1 MPALTEKSITCLF
14 SKKWNSVRG
23 SNNVKTDSIIVDAAV
38 DSDAVPNTSYN
49 EKTVPESVVVSD
61 TSSED
66 EDNDSG
72 DDEDAKKYGYGDT
85 SPDTDNDSN
94 NNLLTK
100 AFPKRL
106 STRNSIRQQRR
117 SSNICR
123 QTPLSLNEHGNDD
136 DDENLPF
143 DPQRAPRRSSIKG
156 SCPQRARAARRRA
169 HIATCTAS
177 IPATSIEEELAS
189 GKLQP
194 SQVLEIRV
202 PGRRES
208 IKRRR
213 SITFNDDVNV
223 LKIQAISKVEGADKN
238 ELWFQTNE
246 YIQIKKKTRDL
257 LRKVDSNGAFNGKKY
272 CTRGLERYMQDP
284 KIRASKQFMGWD
296 SVFMEQE
303 MQRSLQIYDDE
314 SIGRFYKQT
323 SCVDVV
329 EATNRANLDAK
340 EVASFYTNKT
350 TRTTLTTTKSEQ
362 TTQSQSQ
369 TVTISTVA
377 TIVATTAAGSDDNEH
392 VPDMTGLRT
401 KTTSKRRGR
410 HASVA

>member
-1 MPALTEKSITCLF
+1 MPALTTESITCSF

-23 SNNVKTDSIIVDAAV
+23 NNNVKTDSIIVDAAV
-38 DSDAVPNTSYN
+38 DFDAVPNTDYN
-49 EKTVPESVVVSD
+49 EKTVPEAVVVSD

-66 EDNDSG
+66 EDDDSG
-72 DDEDAKKYGYGDT
+72 DDEDAKKYG
-85 SPDTDNDSN
+85 
-94 NNLLTK
+94 K

-123 QTPLSLNEHGNDD
+123 QTPLSLNEHGNGD

-238 ELWFQTNE
+238 ELWFQNNE

-272 CTRGLERYMQDP
+272 CTRGLERYMEDP

-329 EATNRANLDAK
+329 EATNRANLDAQ

-350 TRTTLTTTKSEQ
+350 TRTTLTTTKIEQ

-369 TVTISTVA
+369 TVTIST
-377 TIVATTAAGSDDNEH
+377 VATTAAGSDDNEH

-410 HASVA
+410 HASIA

>member
-1 MPALTEKSITCLF
+1 MPALTEISITCLF

-23 SNNVKTDSIIVDAAV
+23 NNNVKTDSIIVDAAV
-38 DSDAVPNTSYN
+38 DFDAVPNTDYN
-49 EKTVPESVVVSD
+49 EKTVPEAVVVSD

-66 EDNDSG
+66 EDDDSG
-72 DDEDAKKYGYGDT
+72 DDEHAKKYG
-85 SPDTDNDSN
+85 
-94 NNLLTK
+94 K

-123 QTPLSLNEHGNDD
+123 QTPLSLNVHGNDD

-238 ELWFQTNE
+238 ELWFQNNE

-272 CTRGLERYMQDP
+272 CTRGLERYMEDP

-329 EATNRANLDAK
+329 EATNRANLDAQ

-350 TRTTLTTTKSEQ
+350 TRTTLTTTKIEQ

-369 TVTISTVA
+369 TVTIST
-377 TIVATTAAGSDDNEH
+377 VATTAAGSDDNEH

-401 KTTSKRRGR
+401 KTTSKCRGR